1 MSKLADR
8 SVKAQENIETLETVL
23 DRTQTAL
30 RAAEKADIAAAAV
43 TRKSRKFLKLL
54 IVLTVIGVAVVVVK
68 KFTGGGS
75 TPPGTP
81 DPYGSDSTEK

>member
-1 MSKLADR
+1 MSKLAER
-8 SVKAQENIETLETVL
+8 SVKAQENLDTLETVL

-30 RAAEKADIAAAAV
+30 RAAEKADLAAAEV
-43 TRKSRKFLKLL
+43 TRKSRKFLKL
-54 IVLTVIGVAVVVVK
+54 IVVLTVIGVAVLVIK
-68 KFTGGGS
+68 KFTGGRS